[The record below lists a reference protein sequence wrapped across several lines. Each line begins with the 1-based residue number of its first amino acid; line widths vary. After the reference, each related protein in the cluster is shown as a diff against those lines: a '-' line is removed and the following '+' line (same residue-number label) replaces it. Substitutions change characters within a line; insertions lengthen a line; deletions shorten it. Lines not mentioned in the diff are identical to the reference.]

1 MFVAVFVA
9 VFVTVFVAVVVVV
22 VVVLMFVVSWSLVTT
37 RSSSARSQSVALLNV
52 NANKFLAAGLGDSG
66 NRHRRSTT
74 NAASYMDPIPDND
87 TEEHHAESAGE
98 ADSGKYD
105 TVNITLEYAAEL

>member
-1 MFVAVFVA
+1 VFVA

-22 VVVLMFVVSWSLVTT
+22 FVVLMFVVSWSLVTT

-74 NAASYMDPIPDND
+74 NAASYMDPDND